1 MNMSA
6 EAVKKLVT
14 ETPPEEIARVK
25 DWINTEEYKEK
36 NFARTSLVINPAHA
50 CQPLGAQMV
59 ATSFEGSLPFVHGS
73 QGCASYFR
81 STFSRHYR
89 EPAAATCD
97 AMTEDGAVFGG
108 QNNLFEGLENAY
120 TLYQPKMMPVFTT
133 CMPEVIGDD
142 LTAFIKN
149 AKQKGH
155 IPEDL
160 PTPYANTPSFNGTHI
175 HGYDAMLKSILQN
188 LTEGQS
194 VEGKC
199 TGKLNIIPG
208 FDGNVGNL
216 REYKR
221 ICELMGIPYTMLAD
235 SSDVFDS
242 GCDGEYKLYAGG
254 TSLEDAA
261 ESINGK
267 ATIAFQ
273 TYSTVSTMKWI
284 EAEYTGEKAV
294 LPMPFG
300 IKKTDQLILKLAE
313 LFDKPV
319 PEQLKKERALAVDA
333 MTDGHQY
340 LHGKKFAVFG
350 DPDYVIGII
359 SFLLEMGA
367 RPWHVLVSRATKKI
381 KKELEALLATSMYG
395 EGCKVYINKDLWH
408 MRSLLVTDPVDGM
421 IGDTHGKWAARDAK
435 IPLFRIGFPIIDR
448 VNLHRSPVIGY
459 QGAIN
464 MLTMIANKFLDIRD
478 ETCEDQWFEMM
489 R

>member
-1 MNMSA
+1 MGDA
-6 EAVKKLVT
+6 AVELRKVT
-14 ETPPEEIARVK
+14 EHSPKEIEKVK
-25 DWINTEEYKEK
+25 EWINTEEYKEK
-36 NFARTSLVINPAHA
+36 NFERTALVVNPAHA

-89 EPAAATCD
+89 EPSAATCD

-120 TLYQPKMMPVFTT
+120 SLYKPKMMPVYTT

-155 IPEDL
+155 VPEEL
-160 PTPYANTPSFNGTHI
+160 PIPYANTPSFNGTHI
-175 HGYDAMLKSILQN
+175 HGYDAMLRAILQD
-188 LTEGQS
+188 LTKDQK

-199 TGKLNIIPG
+199 TGKLNLIPG

-221 ICELMGIPYTMLAD
+221 ILDAMEIPYTMLAD

-242 GCDGEYKLYAGG
+242 GCDGEYQLYAGG
-254 TSLEDAA
+254 TKLEDAA
-261 ESINGK
+261 ECINGK
-267 ATIAFQ
+267 ATI
-273 TYSTVSTMKWI
+273 SLMKYCSQNSMKFI
-284 EAEYTGEKAV
+284 NAEFSGEKEV
-294 LPMPFG
+294 MPMPFG
-300 IKKTDQLILKLAE
+300 IKKTDELILKLSE

-319 PEQLKKERALAVDA
+319 PEKLKKERALAVDA
-333 MTDGHQY
+333 MTDAHQY
-340 LHGKKFAVFG
+340 LHGKKFAVVG
-350 DPDYVIGII
+350 DPDYLLGIV

-367 RPWHVLVSRATKKI
+367 VPHHVLCSRATKKF
-381 KKELEALLATSMYG
+381 KKEMDALLESSPFGA
-395 EGCKVYINKDLWH
+395 GCTTYINKDLWH
-408 MRSLLVTDPVDGM
+408 MRSLLVTDPVDGI
-421 IGDTHGKWAARDAK
+421 IGDTHAKWAARDAK

-448 VNLHRSPVIGY
+448 VNLHRSPVVGY
-459 QGAIN
+459 TGTIN
-464 MLTMIANKFLDIRD
+464 MISMIANKFLDIKD

>member
-1 MNMSA
+1 MSA
-6 EAVKKLVT
+6 ETAVKFVT
-14 ETPPEEIARVK
+14 PTPPEEVERVK
-25 DWINTEEYKEK
+25 EWINSEEYKEK
-36 NFARTSLVINPAHA
+36 NFARTALVVNPAHA

-59 ATSFEGSLPFVHGS
+59 AHGFEGSLPFVHGS

-89 EPAAATCD
+89 EPSAATCD

-120 TLYQPKMMPVFTT
+120 ALYKPKMMPVYTT

-142 LTAFIKN
+142 LTAFIRN
-149 AKQKGH
+149 AKQKEL
-155 IPEDL
+155 IPADL

-175 HGYDAMLKSILQN
+175 HGYDAMLKSILAD

-194 VEGKC
+194 IEGKC

-235 SSDVFDS
+235 VADVFDS
-242 GCDGEYKLYAGG
+242 GCDGEYKLYPGG
-254 TSLEDAA
+254 TKLADAA

-267 ATIAFQ
+267 ATLALQ
-273 TYSTVSTMKWI
+273 SYSTKTTMKWI
-284 EAEYTGEKAV
+284 EAEYTGDKAV

-300 IKKTDQLILKLAE
+300 IKKTDELLLKLAE

-319 PEQLKKERALAVDA
+319 PEQLKAERARAVDA
-333 MTDGHQY
+333 MTDAHQY
-340 LHGKKFAVFG
+340 IHGLKFAVAG
-350 DPDYVIGII
+350 DPDYLLGIV
-359 SFLLEMGA
+359 SFLLELGA
-367 RPWHVLVSRATKKI
+367 RPWHIICSRATKKF
-381 KKELEALLATSMYG
+381 KKEMDALLETSPFG
-395 EGCKVYINKDLWH
+395 EGCTTYINKDLWH
-408 MRSLLVTDPVDGM
+408 LRSLLMTDPVDGV
-421 IGDTHGKWAARDAK
+421 IGDTHAKWAARDAK

-448 VNLHRSPVIGY
+448 VNLHRSPVVGY

-464 MLTMIANKFLDIRD
+464 MLTMIANKFLDIKD

>member
-1 MNMSA
+1 MSA
-6 EAVKKLVT
+6 AEAAVKFVT
-14 ETPPEEIARVK
+14 ETPVEEIERVK
-25 DWINTEEYKEK
+25 AWINTEEYKEK
-36 NFARTSLVINPAHA
+36 NFERTSLVVNPAHA

-59 ATSFEGSLPFVHGS
+59 ATGFEGALPFIHGS

-120 TLYQPKMMPVFTT
+120 ALYKPKMIPIFTT

-142 LTAFIKN
+142 LNAYTKN
-149 AKQKGH
+149 AKQQGF

-160 PTPYANTPSFNGTHI
+160 PTPYANTPSFNGSHI
-175 HGYDAMLKSILQN
+175 HGYDAMLKSILKT
-188 LTEGQS
+188 LTEGQK

-221 ICELMGIPYTMLAD
+221 ILELMGIPYTMLAD
-235 SSDVFDS
+235 VSDVFDS
-242 GCDGEYKLYAGG
+242 GCDGEYKLYPGG
-254 TSLEDAA
+254 TKMEDAA

-267 ATIAFQ
+267 ATISMQ
-273 TYSTVSTMKWI
+273 KYSSVTTMKWI
-284 EAEYTGEKAV
+284 ESEYDGEKAI
-294 LPMPFG
+294 LPLPFG
-300 IKKTDQLILKLAE
+300 VKKTDEMLLKLSV
-313 LFDKPV
+313 LFDKPI
-319 PEQLKKERALAVDA
+319 PAELKAERARAVDA
-333 MTDGHQY
+333 MTDAHQY
-340 LHGKKFAVFG
+340 LHGLKFAIAG
-350 DPDYVIGII
+350 DPDYLLGIV

-367 RPWHVLVSRATKKI
+367 HPWHILCSRSTKKFQ
-381 KKELEALLATSMYG
+381 KEMQALLDTSVFG
-395 EGCKVYINKDLWH
+395 EGCSIYINKDLWH
-408 MRSLLVTDPVDGM
+408 MRSLLVTDPVAGI
-421 IGDTHGKWAARDAK
+421 IGDTHAKWAARDAK

-448 VNLHRSPVIGY
+448 VNLHRTPVVGY
-459 QGAIN
+459 NGAIS
-464 MLTMIANKFLDIRD
+464 MLSMLANKFLDIKD

>member
-1 MNMSA
+1 MS
-6 EAVKKLVT
+6 EAAVALKKVT
-14 ETPPEEIARVK
+14 EHSPEEIERVK
-25 DWINTEEYKEK
+25 NWINTEEYKEK
-36 NFARTSLVINPAHA
+36 NFERTSLVVNPAHA

-59 ATSFEGSLPFVHGS
+59 ATSFEGALPFVHGS

-120 TLYQPKMMPVFTT
+120 ALYKPKMIPIFTT

-142 LTAFIKN
+142 LTAFSKN
-149 AKQKGH
+149 AKLQGH

-160 PTPYANTPSFNGTHI
+160 PTPYANTPSFNGSHI
-175 HGYDAMLKSILQN
+175 HGYDAMLKSILAT

-235 SSDVFDS
+235 CSDVFDS
-242 GCDGEYKLYAGG
+242 GCDGEYKLYPGG
-254 TSLEDAA
+254 TKMEDAA

-267 ATIAFQ
+267 ATISLQ
-273 TYSTVSTMKWI
+273 KYSSVTTMKMV
-284 EAEYTGEKAV
+284 EAEFTGEKAIM
-294 LPMPFG
+294 PMPFG
-300 IKKTDQLILKLAE
+300 VKKTDELLLKLSE
-313 LFDKPV
+313 MFGKPV
-319 PEQLKKERALAVDA
+319 PEELKKERALAVDA
-333 MTDGHQY
+333 MTDAQQY
-340 LHGKKFAVFG
+340 LHGKKFAVVG
-350 DPDYVIGII
+350 DPDYLLGIV

-367 RPWHVLVSRATKKI
+367 IPQHVLCSRSTKKF
-381 KKELEALLATSMYG
+381 KKEMDALLESSPFGA
-395 EGCKVYINKDLWH
+395 GCTCYINKDLWH
-408 MRSLLVTDPVDGM
+408 MRSLLMTDPCDGI
-421 IGDTHGKWAARDAK
+421 IGDTHAKWAARDAK

-448 VNLHRSPVIGY
+448 VNLHRSPVVGY
-459 QGAIN
+459 TGAIN
-464 MLTMIANKFLDIRD
+464 MLSMIANKFLDIKD